1 MQRGAKR
8 AIMILKNATIEK
20 FSEYIKTNQKRLV
33 LFGAGTLLKSWI
45 AYVLEEFNL
54 IDSVEMVADNDSD
67 KWETSISI
75 CGRSYTVQRIERISG
90 HVAANTVIL
99 ITSSYFA
106 AMVEQLDEMHELD
119 CTQCYIA
126 AVMHIS
132 GSKKQDGSI
141 KEWKWEKRQIPRT
154 IHYCWFG
161 NKQMPEM
168 NRRCI
173 DSWRKNCPGYEIIEW
188 NEKNYDVKKNIYMR
202 QAYEAG
208 MYGYVPDYARIDILY
223 QYGGI
228 YLDTDVEVLRNLD
241 DLLYLKAYTSFEEYP
256 TINFGGGSGSV
267 KGFPLL
273 KKILDFREGTEFR
286 IGDGS
291 YDRTACG
298 YYESVPLQRAGL
310 RLDGTLQ
317 NIQGMTVFPSE
328 YFHPRSSVTGKITV
342 TEHTYSV
349 HWFNWS
355 WIDNKGL
362 EEREKNHRDYV
373 QVLNRMNKD
382 VRI

>member
-1 MQRGAKR
+1 M
-8 AIMILKNATIEK
+8 
-20 FSEYIKTNQKRLV
+20 
-33 LFGAGTLLKSWI
+33 
-45 AYVLEEFNL
+45 EEFNL
-54 IDSVEMVADNDSD
+54 IDTVAMVADNDCGKWGTSAKVCDRDFTIQRAENIAQSAASD
-67 KWETSISI
+67 
-75 CGRSYTVQRIERISG
+75 
-90 HVAANTVIL
+90 TVIL

-106 AMVEQLDEMHELD
+106 AMVEQLDRMHELKL
-119 CTQCYIA
+119 TECYVA
-126 AVMHIS
+126 AVMYIS
-132 GSKKQDGSI
+132 EPVKQSKSI
-141 KEWKWEKRQIPRT
+141 EGWKWKEQQIPKT

-161 NKQMPEM
+161 KKQMPEM

-173 DSWRKNCPGYEIIEW
+173 DSWRRYCPGYEIIEW
-188 NEKNYDVKKNIYMR
+188 NETNYDVKKNRYMR

-228 YLDTDVEVLRNLD
+228 YLDTDVEVLKNLD
-241 DLLYLKAYTSFEEYP
+241 ELLYLRAYTSFEEYP

-273 KKILDFREGTEFR
+273 KKILDFREQTAFQTE
-286 IGDGS
+286 DGS

-310 RLDGTLQ
+310 RLDGTMQ
-317 NIQGMTVFPSE
+317 NIEDMIVFPSE
-328 YFHPRSSVTGKITV
+328 FFHPRSSVTGETTV
-342 TEHTYSV
+342 TGHTYSV

-355 WIDNKGL
+355 WLDDKGL

-373 QVLNRMNKD
+373 KVLNRMNGIERQ
-382 VRI
+382 V